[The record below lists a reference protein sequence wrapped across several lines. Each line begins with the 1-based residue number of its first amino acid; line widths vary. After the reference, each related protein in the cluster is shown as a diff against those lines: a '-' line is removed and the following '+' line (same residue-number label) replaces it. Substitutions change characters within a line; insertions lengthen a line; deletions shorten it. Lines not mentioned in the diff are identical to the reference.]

1 MFVIILWN
9 QWEQCD
15 LDSLLDLHPGRL
27 CTTCSEFTFDQRP
40 ELKLLTDSYVMLQAA
55 QTPKPRYEFP
65 FQTHLNDSVTL
76 ELHACFLNYSHH
88 SKKNRSSTHRL
99 AIPAFLT
106 AVEMAFTAVQME
118 LSRLVSSPVPWA
130 LLPSSRTNLVRVTT
144 LVSKAPLSDILP
156 SGVGPGPKA
165 SSEAGEH
172 GPKVKQWTLEQG
184 RGCAAPLTN
193 QKCPLWQRGV
203 GLITSVKV
211 QSSEIASICFVSKR
225 QWLVPDSIAAHSFW
239 FEIMCLCGA
248 TTLDLVC

>member
-1 MFVIILWN
+1 
-9 QWEQCD
+9 
-15 LDSLLDLHPGRL
+15 
-27 CTTCSEFTFDQRP
+27 
-40 ELKLLTDSYVMLQAA
+40 
-55 QTPKPRYEFP
+55 
-65 FQTHLNDSVTL
+65 
-76 ELHACFLNYSHH
+76 
-88 SKKNRSSTHRL
+88 
-99 AIPAFLT
+99 
-106 AVEMAFTAVQME
+106 MAFTAVQME

-184 RGCAAPLTN
+184 RGCATPLTN

-203 GLITSVKV
+203 GLSTSVKV

-225 QWLVPDSIAAHSFW
+225 QWLVPDSIAAHSDLRSCVYVAQQRWILFVSVHGEEVHRYSKSFTQKQYLYSTAITKQVHFVWFW
-239 FEIMCLCGA
+239 EFYFCLFKGRWLTDVTMEPLLLFTYINTIIFCYY
-248 TTLDLVC
+248 LYNNVFFFYV